1 MPEVCGDYVVL
12 NPYVWVK
19 NACVV
24 FKERIE
30 EIYQLGSEV
39 GEALKSTVITHG
51 LASTHTHLGLHQI
64 RLSVSEG
71 LTLNEWVEHRA
82 WPWERFLKENPQLTY
97 YVVLNAL
104 RDLVESGVT
113 LVADMH
119 FNEFWVYKALT
130 EVGVKGD
137 LSVAIM
143 DGGVFE
149 NFEEGFEENIE
160 LAKKASDPK
169 VRIRLGPCT
178 PRLLTP
184 LQYKKVVETA
194 EELGLGIH
202 THIAE
207 VFDDELWLKSKYG
220 MSLRD
225 FINYVGLGNVDTLA
239 AHLVWGESVID
250 LLSLYGVKVSHPP
263 RSNTLLGDG
272 RAPIKSYL
280 RRGVRV
286 SLGVDVAPTYSLVD
300 DMRAYLILH
309 YEGEGIPQTQEVFK
323 IATVNGYRDLGFGS
337 GELIPEEPADIV
349 VWELPKDV
357 INFGFNP
364 ITSIVW
370 GGAKARE
377 VYVNGVKVFENGNLL
392 NVSVSLEFINAK
404 IKEYLKDFKYE
415 GVNP

>member
-1 MPEVCGDYVVL
+1 MPEVCGNYVVL
-12 NPYVWVK
+12 NPYVWLK

-30 EIYQLGSEV
+30 DIYPLGSEV
-39 GEALKSTVITHG
+39 GEGLKNTVVTHG
-51 LASTHTHLGLHQI
+51 LASTHTHLGLYQI

-71 LTLNEWVEHRA
+71 LPLDEWVKLRV
-82 WPWERFLKENPQLTY
+82 WPWEKFLRRNPQLTY
-97 YVVLNAL
+97 YVALNAL
-104 RDLVESGVT
+104 KELLKSGVT

-130 EVGVKGD
+130 DVGVKGD

-149 NFEEGFEENIE
+149 NFEEGLEEN
-160 LAKKASDPK
+160 LDLSRRASDPK
-169 VRIRLGPCT
+169 VRVRLGPCT

-184 LQYKKVVETA
+184 LQYKEVVETA

-207 VFDDELWLKSKYG
+207 VLDDELWLKSRYG

-225 FINYVGLGNVDTLA
+225 FAHYVGLGNVDTLA
-239 AHLVWGESVID
+239 AHVVWGESLIEF
-250 LLSLYGVKVSHPP
+250 LSSKEVKVSHPP

-280 RRGVRV
+280 KNGVRV

-300 DMRAYLILH
+300 DMKSYLVLH
-309 YEGEGIPQTQEVFK
+309 YEGEGIPQTHEAFK
-323 IATVNGYRDLGFGS
+323 IATVNGYQDLGFGS
-337 GELIPEEPADIV
+337 GELILKEPADVV

-357 INFGFNP
+357 SKVGLNP
-364 ITSIVW
+364 ISSIVW
-370 GGAKARE
+370 GGAKVKE
-377 VYVNGVKVFENGNLL
+377 VYVNGVKVFEEGNLI
-392 NVSVSLEFINAK
+392 NVHVSADSINAK
-404 IKEYLKDFKYE
+404 IEEYLKDFKHE
-415 GVNP
+415 D